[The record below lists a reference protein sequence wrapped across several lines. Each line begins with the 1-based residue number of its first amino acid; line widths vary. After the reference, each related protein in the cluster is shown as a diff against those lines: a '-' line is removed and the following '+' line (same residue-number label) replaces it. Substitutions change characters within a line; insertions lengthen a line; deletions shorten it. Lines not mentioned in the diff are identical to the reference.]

1 MLKTRKE
8 TIKIGNAGGYWGDDP
23 GALKRQIMGGHL
35 DYVSM
40 DFLAEITMSIM
51 QKQRSNDPKLGYARD
66 FLGMLEEVLPAILKN
81 KTKIITN
88 AGGVNPIACA
98 EAIEVLAKRLGLNP
112 KIAIVHGDDI
122 LPDIGALR
130 SKGCDFKNMEDA
142 REFSTVAD
150 KVEAANVYFG
160 AAPVVEALKWDPDI
174 IVTGRVTD
182 TGITVAA
189 MIHEFG
195 WQQQDWN
202 KLASG
207 IVAGHIIECGCQAT
221 GGNFTDW
228 HLVPSFSN
236 MGYPIIEMNSDG
248 TFVVTKHP
256 NTGGLVSLDT
266 VREQLFYEMGNPKS
280 YITPDVVADFS
291 TIQLSSDGKDRV
303 RVSGVKGC
311 EPTPLYKVS
320 MAYLDGFKV
329 LGTICISG
337 PNARMKAEAFAKI
350 FWEKAGTDFVESQ
363 TEYFGWN
370 ACHRSL
376 GHKDDGNE
384 IILRIGA
391 RDYDQN
397 KLKKLSKLV
406 PALILSG
413 PPGVCV
419 LGGAPK
425 PAEVVSYWPALM
437 PKSAVKPK
445 IALYSGGVK
454 DERVVNADVIG
465 HFEAKDSHSDIAT
478 KVTMDVQT
486 AMRVNSNENIVPI
499 SEIALG
505 RSGDKGDMANIGIL
519 ARSPQAFK
527 WLDEWLT
534 AQRVKDLFQE
544 LCFGNVVRYRLE
556 NMSGFNFLLDASL
569 GGGGT
574 LTLRTDA
581 QGKTFAQALL
591 RQLAP
596 VPKEV
601 VDSVRQMGI
610 KST

>member
-1 MLKTRKE
+1 MTRKS
-8 TIKIGNAGGYWGDDP
+8 TIRIGNAGGYWGDDP
-23 GALKRQIMGGHL
+23 GALALQVRGGHL
-35 DYVSM
+35 DYISM

-66 FLGMLEEVLPAILKN
+66 FLGMLEEVLPELLRN

-88 AGGVNPIACA
+88 AGGVNPVACA
-98 EAIEVLAKRLGLNP
+98 EAIAALAAKLGVKP
-112 KIAIVHGDDI
+112 KIAIVYGDDI
-122 LPDIGALR
+122 LGQLGDLR
-130 SKGCDFKNMEDA
+130 EKGCAFKNMEDG
-142 REFSTVAD
+142 REFAAVAG

-160 AAPVVEALKWDPDI
+160 AGPVVEALKWDPDI

-195 WQQQDWN
+195 WGNHDWD
-202 KLASG
+202 KLAAG
-207 IVAGHIIECGCQAT
+207 IVAGHIIECGCQST

-228 HLVPSFSN
+228 HLVPSFAK
-236 MGYPIIEMNSDG
+236 MGYPIIEMNADG

-256 NTGGLVSLDT
+256 GTGGLVSVDT
-266 VREQLFYEMGNPKS
+266 VREQLFYEMGNPKA

-291 TIQLSSDGKDRV
+291 SIKLAADGKDRV
-303 RVSGVKGC
+303 KVSSIKGY

-320 MAYLDGFKV
+320 MAYQDGFKV

-337 PNARMKAEAFAKI
+337 PNARRKAEKFAGI
-350 FWEKAGTDFVESQ
+350 FWDKVGKNFAATE

-376 GHKDDGNE
+376 GHQEDGNE
-384 IILRIGA
+384 IILRVSA
-391 RDYDQN
+391 RDSDQA
-397 KLKKLSKLV
+397 KLRKFSKMV

-425 PAEVVSYWPALM
+425 PTEVVSYWPALM
-437 PKSAVKPK
+437 PKSAVRPR
-445 IALYSGGVK
+445 IALYDQGVK
-454 DERVVNADVIG
+454 EEKVVDADVIG
-465 HFEAKDSHSDIAT
+465 HFEAP
-478 KVTMDVQT
+478 TMNTQT
-486 AMRVNSNENIVPI
+486 AEKPSCDVMTAIKDGSSSRSVPL
-499 SEIALG
+499 STIALG

-519 ARSPQAFK
+519 ARSPKAFA
-527 WLDEWLT
+527 WLDGWLT

-544 LCFGNVVRYRLE
+544 ICFGPVVRYKLD
-556 NMSGFNFLLDASL
+556 NMSGYNFLLDASL

-591 RQLAP
+591 RQMAP
-596 VPKEV
+596 VPEDVLDDVKKHQ
-601 VDSVRQMGI
+601 SQ
-610 KST
+610 